1 MNSEIILPLLIY
13 LVLIAALS
21 VFAVR
26 KGARVASSLNISL
39 AAAPWA
45 DLCWR

>member
-26 KGARVASSLNISL
+26 KKREGSFLTEYQSIGLCAR
-39 AAAPWA
+39 P
-45 DLCWR
+45 R